1 MKIIFNALKSV
12 KRYLFLQ
19 MKKIELFN
27 YFWYDYKYYIS
38 TNFLTAPKQ
47 KDTLAARIMLI
58 VHQLEKG
65 MSMTSNPRIF
75 GGCKSVTLVAL
86 LREYEKDNDYDEVY
100 VLATNVLY
108 EYSKNQWS
116 TRDELERAT
125 IINFLEKHR
134 NIINEG
140 YAGTKKVSEPP
151 VFNDSLIKEF
161 FETRFSVRDFSKIP
175 VSEDEITK
183 AIEFAQ
189 VTPSACNRQTSRVHY
204 YNDPAVVRAIID
216 NQLGD
221 QGWCQNATGIV
232 VITSNQSY
240 FGHAYERYESLIDGG
255 LYAMNLVYG
264 LHLQHIATCF
274 KMYVREPRR
283 DILFKQIT
291 NIPHNEIPVVTILT
305 GHYKDKH
312 VTEPKSVRIG
322 QN

>member
-1 MKIIFNALKSV
+1 
-12 KRYLFLQ
+12 
-19 MKKIELFN
+19 
-27 YFWYDYKYYIS
+27 
-38 TNFLTAPKQ
+38 
-47 KDTLAARIMLI
+47 MLI

-65 MSMTSNPRIF
+65 MSMTSNPRVF
-75 GGCKSVTLVAL
+75 GGGKSVTLVDL
-86 LREYEKDNDYDEVY
+86 LRQYEKNYGVDKVM
-100 VLATNVLY
+100 VLATNALY
-108 EYSKNQWS
+108 EYSKNEWS
-116 TRDELERAT
+116 TRVVSERLSL
-125 IINFLEKHR
+125 NDFLENHQD
-134 NIINEG
+134 IIKEG

-161 FETRFSVRDFSKIP
+161 FETRSSVRDFSKVP
-175 VSEDEITK
+175 VSEEEIKK

-204 YNDPAVVRAIID
+204 YNDPDVVRAIID

-232 VITSNQSY
+232 VITSNQAF

-274 KMYVREPRR
+274 KMYVREPNR

-291 NIPHNEIPVVTILT
+291 NIPYNEIPVVTILI
-305 GHYKDKH
+305 GHYKDEY
-312 VTEPKSVRIG
+312 VTEPKSVRI
-322 QN
+322 N